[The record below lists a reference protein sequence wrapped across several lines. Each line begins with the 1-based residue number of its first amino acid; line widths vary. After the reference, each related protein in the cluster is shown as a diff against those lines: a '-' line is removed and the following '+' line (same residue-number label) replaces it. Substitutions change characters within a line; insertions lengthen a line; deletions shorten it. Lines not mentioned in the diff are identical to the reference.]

1 MIFLILI
8 FNFFTHSY
16 FKRES
21 LFIDSLYFYK
31 KKIKETIFK
40 EKILNF
46 EINKKDTF
54 FIFKNKMFKE
64 LKRGIKERDYYKYVY
79 EKDKVFYLLY
89 LFKNEEFEKIYNIL
103 ENKEIKKDEEYII
116 YLLTSLKLKKE
127 PCLLGEENF
136 INSPYF
142 PYIIYLNS
150 LFLFK
155 NKKYDKVIENLEKI
169 NNYENLKEDI
179 EFLKALSNFNKYKKV
194 NEIENF
200 LEKYPESF
208 YKDTLYF
215 ILSSYYY
222 NDKKYKEA
230 KKYIEKILEKKKFY
244 KDAIE
249 IYIEIESIVGEE
261 CDSFLKIYEKEFG
274 KDENFKEILRKAIF
288 NLYGRKKYKEVIEIY
303 ENWGEFVKIKA
314 FPLYISSLLK
324 EKQIEKAL
332 KIIKDEDNE
341 YLKGIGYFKIGE
353 NYEYEKNYDKAI
365 FFYKN
370 SLKYI
375 KDENIYLKKLLL
387 EVKTKRIKSLETAY
401 KIFLKKFPQSE
412 KKYEILK
419 EIFEEKIK
427 EGKKEEA
434 FNYQKEIFK
443 IKKDKDELEKLLKIA
458 IQIKNY
464 ELIDSL
470 YENLEENLKEVLIF
484 YKIFILYKIKK
495 DPFSALEILN
505 KIPER
510 EEKTKYTRGIKY
522 LSAEIYKI
530 LGKIN
535 EAENILEDIIDEE
548 DTISFKGIL
557 LLYEIY
563 KEKGEIKKMEE
574 LCAKT
579 SFRWEDEKRGH
590 ILFRLAETKEL
601 KGENEEAKKIYLL
614 SAEYLF
620 TSYDSL
626 SLSLYRAGSLT
637 DLKEEKRALLERA
650 KGVAR
655 NPFLKEKIEKDLID
669 LK

>member
-1 MIFLILI
+1 MIFLLFIL
-8 FNFFTHSY
+8 NFFSHPY
-16 FKRES
+16 FEKES
-21 LFIDSLYFYK
+21 LFIDSIYFYK
-31 KKIKETIFK
+31 KKIKEVIFK

-46 EINKKDTF
+46 EINKKDIF

-64 LKRGIKERDYYKYVY
+64 LKKGIKERDYYKYVY
-79 EKDKVFYLLY
+79 EKDKIFYLLY
-89 LFKNEEFEKIYNIL
+89 LFKNEEFEKIYSIL
-103 ENKEIKKDEEYII
+103 ENKEIKNDEEYII
-116 YLLTSLKLKKE
+116 YLIASLNLKKE
-127 PCLLGEENF
+127 PQLLGEENF
-136 INSPYF
+136 INSLYF
-142 PYIIYLNS
+142 PYIVYLNS
-150 LFLFK
+150 LFLFI
-155 NKKYDKVIENLEKI
+155 NKKYDEVIENLEKI

-208 YKDTLYF
+208 YEDTLYF
-215 ILSSYYY
+215 ILSNYYY
-222 NDKKYKEA
+222 NNKKYKEA

-244 KDAIE
+244 KEAIE
-249 IYIEIESIVGEE
+249 LYIEIESIVGEK
-261 CDSFLKIYEKEFG
+261 CDSFLKIYEKEVG
-274 KDENFKEILRKAIF
+274 KNENFKEILRKVIF
-288 NLYGRKKYKEVIEIY
+288 NLYGRKKYKEIIEIY
-303 ENWGEFVKIKA
+303 ENWGEFVKLKV
-314 FPLYISSLLK
+314 FPIYISSLLK
-324 EKQIEKAL
+324 EKQIKKAL
-332 KIIKDEDNE
+332 KIIKNE
-341 YLKGIGYFKIGE
+341 NDKYLKGIGYFKIGE
-353 NYEYEKNYDKAI
+353 NYEYEKNYNKAI
-365 FFYKN
+365 FFYEN

-375 KDENIYLKKLLL
+375 KDENIYLKKLFL
-387 EVKTKRIKSLETAY
+387 EVKTKRIKNLETAY

-419 EIFEEKIK
+419 EIVDYKIK
-427 EGKKEEA
+427 EGEKEKA

-443 IKKDKDELEKLLKIA
+443 IKKDKEELEKLLKIA
-458 IQIKNY
+458 IQIKKY
-464 ELIDSL
+464 ETIDSL
-470 YENLEENLKEVLIF
+470 YENLDENFKEVLIF

-495 DPFSALEILN
+495 DPFLVLEILN

-510 EEKTKYTRGIKY
+510 EEETEYTRGIKY
-522 LSAEIYKI
+522 FSAEIYKI

-535 EAENILEDIIDEE
+535 EAENILEDIIDGE

-590 ILFRLAETKEL
+590 ILFRLAETEEL
-601 KGENEEAKKIYLL
+601 KGENEEAKKLYLL

-620 TSYDSL
+620 TSSDSL